1 MTSNAQTALS
11 PRPIKLAVL
20 DETAQAELYR
30 RVKQRQ
36 AEQDAAWKRARKGRL
51 ARVMDSIRGRAA

>member
-1 MTSNAQTALS
+1 MT

-36 AEQDAAWKRARKGRL
+36 AEQDAAWMRARRGVW
-51 ARVMDSIRGRAA
+51 ARVREALRRAA